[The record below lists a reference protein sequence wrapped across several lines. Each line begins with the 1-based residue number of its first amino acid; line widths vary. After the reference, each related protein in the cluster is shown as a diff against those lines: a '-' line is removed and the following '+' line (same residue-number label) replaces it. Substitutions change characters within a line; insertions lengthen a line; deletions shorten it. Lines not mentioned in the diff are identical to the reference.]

1 MSEKKRTEPSKSQTR
16 ASGSRRIRRPPDVV
30 LLDDLAPRQEVKA
43 GKGKLLFGQPA
54 KPEPTE

>member
-1 MSEKKRTEPSKSQTR
+1 MSEKKRTEPSKSPTR
-16 ASGSRRIRRPPDVV
+16 ASGSRRITRPPDVV
-30 LLDDLAPRQEVKA
+30 LLDDLVPRKEVKA